1 MFPSRALLP
10 RRELLALVA
19 ELRKIEGA
27 EPMEPDTEPFVLVDP
42 SETYEREPSSPS
54 ILPRQ

>member
-27 EPMEPDTEPFVLVDP
+27 APVEPDTEPFVRVDE
-42 SETYEREPSSPS
+42 SEACERERSSPS
-54 ILPRQ
+54 ILGG

>member
-1 MFPSRALLP
+1 MLGSRALLP

-27 EPMEPDTEPFVLVDP
+27 EPVEPDTEPFALVDP
-42 SETYEREPSSPS
+42 IETFERERSSGTG
-54 ILPRQ
+54 LGG

>member
-1 MFPSRALLP
+1 MLPSRALLP

-27 EPMEPDTEPFVLVDP
+27 APVEPDTEPFERIDATEVL
-42 SETYEREPSSPS
+42 EREPSSPS
-54 ILPRQ
+54 ILPR

>member
-1 MFPSRALLP
+1 MLPSRALLP

-27 EPMEPDTEPFVLVDP
+27 DPVEPDTEPFALVDP
-42 SETYEREPSSPS
+42 AETFEREPSSPS
-54 ILPRQ
+54 ILPR

>member
-1 MFPSRALLP
+1 MLPSRALLP

-27 EPMEPDTEPFVLVDP
+27 APVEPDTEPFVRVD
-42 SETYEREPSSPS
+42 EDEAYERERSAPS
-54 ILPRQ
+54 IAGG